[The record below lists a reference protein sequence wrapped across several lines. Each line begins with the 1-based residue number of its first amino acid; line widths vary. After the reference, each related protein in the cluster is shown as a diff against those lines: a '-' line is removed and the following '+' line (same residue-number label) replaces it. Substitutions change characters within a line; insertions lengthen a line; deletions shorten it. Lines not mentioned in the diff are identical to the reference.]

1 MLIILLGPPGCGKT
15 TIGKQ
20 LADVL
25 EYKWIDVDDH
35 LLEPAWKCTVAERL
49 ETLGPSE
56 FLKEE
61 SRILLEAVDSF
72 EDKTVISLSGSN
84 ACSSEAMQALK
95 VISY

>member
-15 TIGKQ
+15 TTGKK

-25 EYKWIDVDDH
+25 GFKWIDVDDH
-35 LLEPAWKCTVAERL
+35 LLEPAWKCTVAQKL
-49 ETLGPSE
+49 EALGASE

-72 EDKTVISLSGSN
+72 DDNTVISLSGSN
-84 ACSSEAMQALK
+84 TCSSETMQALK
-95 VISY
+95 VTNY